1 MGSMAEVFLA
11 VFAYGALHSALLTRR
26 CRGALE
32 KALGERV
39 FRGWFRFA
47 YNVQALVLLVAL
59 VGYVASLPDAEMGRV
74 PPPWSHVLLALRL
87 AALGFIV
94 WCAGRVGFGAF
105 LGWDNVRA
113 WSGGGRAPGDGLE
126 TGELVVSG
134 PYRLVR
140 HPMYAAGFLVLWA
153 EPHWTAN
160 RMAFA
165 AAASVY
171 LWLGSLHEE
180 SRLLAAYGEAY
191 RRYRDRTP
199 AFLPRPGLRR

>member
-11 VFAYGALHSALLTRR
+11 VCAYGALHSALLTRR
-26 CRGALE
+26 CRSALE
-32 KALGERV
+32 KFLGAAA
-39 FRGWFRFA
+39 FRGWFRLA
-47 YNVQALVLLVAL
+47 YNLQALVLLAVL
-59 VGYVASLPDAEMGRV
+59 VVYVASLPDEDLGRV
-74 PPPWSHVLLALRL
+74 LPPLSYFLLAVRF
-87 AALGFIV
+87 AALAFIG
-94 WCAGRVGFGAF
+94 WCAARVGLGAF

-113 WSGGGRAPGDGLE
+113 WRKGERAPGDGLE

-140 HPMYAAGFLVLWA
+140 HPMYAAGFLALWA

-160 RMAFA
+160 RLAFA
-165 AAASVY
+165 AAASLY

-180 SRLLAAYGEAY
+180 RRLLAAYGEAY

-199 AFLPRPGLRR
+199 GFLPRFGQHR